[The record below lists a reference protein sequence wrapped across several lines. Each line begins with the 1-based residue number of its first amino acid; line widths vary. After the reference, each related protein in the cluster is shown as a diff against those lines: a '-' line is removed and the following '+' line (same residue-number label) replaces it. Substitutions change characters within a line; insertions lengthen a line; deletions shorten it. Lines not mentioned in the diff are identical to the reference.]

1 LPTLPPIEVIPL
13 STPFLRGEASKGGK
27 MHRIF
32 RKALNKATGVTQSVI
47 VVLLDIRGFS
57 EFSMGC
63 DSVDAAMFLKRVYV
77 ELIDSYFPFATFYKS
92 TGDGLLLIVPIGGEN
107 ITEVSQ
113 KVTASCIKCHSEF
126 GSICKDDPMI
136 NFAIPDKVGIGM
148 TRGNAC
154 CLVSGGMVIDY
165 SGRWLNLAARLTDL
179 ARPSGVVID
188 GRFNIGLLTKEQRA
202 LFEEETVYLKGIYE
216 AKPIKIFYTKE
227 FTSIPE
233 YNKRQ
238 IATERWRHMVDV
250 KPYRDLLK
258 FDKFRYQ
265 LESEPINPGEIKVL
279 VKHNK
284 VMGGKVVNKYS
295 AVHYF
300 ADFSYKEEAGKPVVL
315 LDFPKLCAKLQEEQV
330 KKNMNVE
337 IDIAY
342 VEK

>member
-1 LPTLPPIEVIPL
+1 MRRV
-13 STPFLRGEASKGGK
+13 K

-32 RKALNKATGVTQSVI
+32 RKALDEATGESQSVI

-63 DSVDAAMFLKRVYV
+63 DSVDAAMFLKRAYI

-92 TGDGLLLIVPIGGEN
+92 TGDGLLLVVPIGKED
-107 ITEVSQ
+107 IAEVSQ

-126 GSICKDDPMI
+126 SSICKGDPMI

-154 CLVSGGMVIDY
+154 CLVSGEMIIDY

-179 ARPSGVVID
+179 ARPSGIVID
-188 GRFNIGLLTKEQRA
+188 GRFNIGLLSKEQRA
-202 LFEEETVYLKGIYE
+202 LFEEENVYLKGISE
-216 AKPIKIFYTKE
+216 DKPIKIFYAPE

-233 YNKRQ
+233 YNKQ
-238 IATERWRHMVDV
+238 PITVERWRHMIDT
-250 KPYRDLLK
+250 KPYRELLK
-258 FDKFRYQ
+258 LNQFLYP
-265 LESEPINPGEIKVL
+265 LESEPLKPEDIKVTIT
-279 VKHNK
+279 HPK
-284 VMGGKVVNKYS
+284 VLSGKTQKGYLTVIDDFAYFKY
-295 AVHYF
+295 
-300 ADFSYKEEAGKPVVL
+300 ELEAGKPVVWM
-315 LDFPKLCAKLQEEQV
+315 DFPKLCTRLKRNQV
-330 KKNMNVE
+330 KKNMNVK